1 MSKDNFDSILS
12 VVVIYFIGI
21 EVSCEQLHISNCE
34 YHDKF
39 TFIVNFTLRYKMKKS
54 ALRVVLPSFLL
65 ALSVQS
71 IASNKIV
78 FSHYL
83 SKDYVNK
90 MIESFEKEN
99 PDIDVIAMS
108 CGFRDCHDKL
118 TTALAV
124 GEGAADVAAISTIK
138 LGSFANSGGLLN
150 LSQKQFDINNMG
162 WQFDASMLSLSQND
176 KGDIFGVPFD
186 TGPVVMVYR
195 KDLLE
200 STGMT
205 IEQATKNWSSFI
217 HFAEKLKKEKG
228 AFVLP
233 AATSLINPLVMGT
246 NNAPGQPV
254 YLKDGKPNLNSKEI
268 KFLVNLVKEL
278 YDKKLVVAL
287 DGSSNDQKFIKLYRE
302 GKLFA
307 DIDGP
312 WIEGRVIQEYDPD
325 GSKQGLWRVSN
336 VPNNINVNAGGT
348 VFTIPAQSKQK
359 EAAWKFIQHLMKENN
374 VLDIAKVAGTLPAR
388 TDIYHNEFFDKPSD
402 IFGGQHSMKL
412 YTEIVKHNKPYL
424 SSSVDNIANEILNN
438 SIKKILAENTDID
451 KTLDEANKLLQRR
464 MRSSN

>member
-1 MSKDNFDSILS
+1 
-12 VVVIYFIGI
+12 
-21 EVSCEQLHISNCE
+21 
-34 YHDKF
+34 
-39 TFIVNFTLRYKMKKS
+39 MKKS
-54 ALRVVLPSFLL
+54 FLSATLSALLL
-65 ALSVQS
+65 AGGSTAF
-71 IASNKIV
+71 ASSKIV

-90 MIESFEKEN
+90 MVEGFEAEN
-99 PDIDVIAMS
+99 PDIDVVVMS

-124 GEGAADVAAISTIK
+124 GEGAPDVVTVSTIK
-138 LGSFANSGGLLN
+138 LGTFVNSGGLVN
-150 LSQKQFDINNMG
+150 LSEKPYEIGKTG
-162 WQFDASMLSLSQND
+162 WQFDPSMLTLSQND
-176 KGDIFGVPFD
+176 KGSIFGVPFD

-195 KDLLE
+195 KDLLDA
-200 STGMT
+200 TGITLEEMT
-205 IEQATKNWSSFI
+205 KDWKSFI
-217 HFAEKLKKEKG
+217 HFAEKLKNEQG

-278 YDKKLVVAL
+278 YDKQLVASL

-312 WIEGRVIQEYDPD
+312 WIEGRVSQEYDPE
-325 GSKQGLWRVSN
+325 GAKKGLWRVDSI
-336 VPNNINVNAGGT
+336 PNQTNVNAGGT
-348 VFTIPAQSKQK
+348 VFAIPTQSKQK
-359 EAAWKFIQHLMKENN
+359 EASWKFINYLMKNDS
-374 VLDIAKVAGTLPAR
+374 VLDIAKIAGTLPAR
-388 TDIYHNEFFDKPSD
+388 MEIYSDPFFDKPSE

-412 YTEIVKHNKPYL
+412 YTEAVKHNKPYL
-424 SSSVDNIANEILNN
+424 SSPIDNIANEILNQA
-438 SIKKILAENTDID
+438 IVKILAEKADID
-451 KTLDEANKLLQRR
+451 KTLDDANNLLQRR
-464 MRSSN
+464 MRSLK